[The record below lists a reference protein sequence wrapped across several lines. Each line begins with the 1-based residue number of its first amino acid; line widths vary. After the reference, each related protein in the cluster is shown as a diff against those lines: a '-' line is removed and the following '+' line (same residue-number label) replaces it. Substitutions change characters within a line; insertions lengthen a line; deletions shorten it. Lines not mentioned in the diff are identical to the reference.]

1 MLQKE
6 NNKIKVIKD
15 KEKDFY
21 GIGFYLTNYIT
32 IEQIKKINL
41 HFIKYAGK
49 WSLSNDNQVATNTY
63 VVKFENMP
71 KHLLDSVCET
81 IIEKVENENLSE
93 DKALNFVI
101 DLFQKFKFKKEI
113 KEKLIGDIG
122 ELIFMIKAK
131 EVGINADQKI
141 RLSDNNLYDFVFDKF
156 YLEVKSSSKNLSE
169 IIVDLRQIEE
179 AENKKFVVSK
189 FQLLENQLTILDLYN
204 KLNSNNELIL
214 KKKKEYLD
222 LAKDEMSQKILLEN
236 TIDLNKVEC
245 FVLEDQ
251 LVPKI
256 KIIHEGGLKKVKCH
270 IGITNCQKISL
281 EELKKM

>member
-1 MLQKE
+1 
-6 NNKIKVIKD
+6 
-15 KEKDFY
+15 
-21 GIGFYLTNYIT
+21 
-32 IEQIKKINL
+32 
-41 HFIKYAGK
+41 
-49 WSLSNDNQVATNTY
+49 
-63 VVKFENMP
+63 
-71 KHLLDSVCET
+71 
-81 IIEKVENENLSE
+81 
-93 DKALNFVI
+93 
-101 DLFQKFKFKKEI
+101 
-113 KEKLIGDIG
+113 DIG

-179 AENKKFVVSK
+179 TENKKFVVAK